1 MDNGRFD
8 DLTRLLGAGVSRRGM
23 IKGIVATLIGS
34 GTVVAG
40 RALPV
45 SAQCA
50 GDVCTSTLDCCPGH
64 LCIGNECV
72 ECLDFGEGC
81 SISGTPCCDPTLE
94 CGFDYDQRIN
104 VCRVPCVDDGQDC
117 SSGLE
122 CCQNDN
128 YCTSFNL
135 CQSCIEEGN
144 QFCQEDTDCC
154 TGLVCASSTC
164 STPCVGGRSCTTDG
178 DCCAEGETCVS
189 GTCAVACRELG
200 FPCATA
206 DQCCS
211 QACSEGSCCS
221 GLGGA
226 CPGGSGCCGTASCE
240 NDVCCSAEG
249 RACGGNQDCC
259 SGLDC
264 DDSNTCVPPCVP
276 VGEGCSQTSE
286 CCNLAGSLAVQCLGA
301 ICTVCI
307 PTGDSSTVCP
317 TDDDDDE
324 AVAVGCCDPNAIYDE
339 AICSCVLRTCIE
351 RGEECGQLDCCDS
364 EVPYLTGFCDPGNVC
379 EFCRPTGVAPVV
391 CEPVTGQLEPC
402 CDRNAVY
409 NETVC
414 ACEVVTCTP
423 IGSACAE
430 DDDDD
435 CCGELSEC
443 ENGACCNNQG
453 GACNDDPDCCFRRYC
468 DDQSQTCVFCS
479 SPGGACD
486 RDAVCC
492 SGSCVDDVCV
502 CRLDGTCRSDA
513 DCCVGSY
520 CSGGQCVQCLP
531 DGEGIYCATD
541 QACCSGN
548 CDNSNCGCRSL
559 QTNCESAE
567 QCCSGYC
574 IDGRCAEEAGCAPLG
589 EACQEPQDCCGFG
602 DAGLTYSCEEGICEA
617 CIQTTDYPVGVCVAS
632 EEQSLPCCDPEAEWN
647 PSTCRCEIP
656 VCVETGNKCEDHEDC
671 CGEDLCIDGWCK
683 LPEECAGNHDVCDAY
698 TSCCKGYACV
708 DGRCISRKH
717 PKPEHPEKPNSPGDP
732 TGGIDT
738 LPNTGAGDA
747 SAESAWI
754 EAALAGGAAA
764 AAAAWLMSAV
774 SDPEKRSPASPEP
787 SPVVSPREE

>member
-154 TGLVCASSTC
+154 TGLVCASGTC

-200 FPCATA
+200 FSCATA

-453 GACNDDPDCCFRRYC
+453 GACNDDPECCFRRYC

-589 EACQEPQDCCGFG
+589 EACQEP
-602 DAGLTYSCEEGICEA
+602 
-617 CIQTTDYPVGVCVAS
+617 
-632 EEQSLPCCDPEAEWN
+632 
-647 PSTCRCEIP
+647 
-656 VCVETGNKCEDHEDC
+656 EDC
-671 CGEDLCIDGWCK
+671 CGVLAMRASPTRARKGSAKPASRQRIIRLESV
-683 LPEECAGNHDVCDAY
+683 LPQKSRACLVAIRKRNGTRALVAAKSRFVSKQATSARIMRIAVARISASTAGASSPRNAPAIMRCAM
-698 TSCCKGYACV
+698 
-708 DGRCISRKH
+708 
-717 PKPEHPEKPNSPGDP
+717 P
-732 TGGIDT
+732 THRAARVMRALMAD
-738 LPNTGAGDA
+738 
-747 SAESAWI
+747 
-754 EAALAGGAAA
+754 ALAGSIRNPSTLKNRTRPVIQQAESTHCRTRELATLLRSRRGSRRPWLAARR
-764 AAAAWLMSAV
+764 LRR
-774 SDPEKRSPASPEP
+774 PPG
-787 SPVVSPREE
+787 